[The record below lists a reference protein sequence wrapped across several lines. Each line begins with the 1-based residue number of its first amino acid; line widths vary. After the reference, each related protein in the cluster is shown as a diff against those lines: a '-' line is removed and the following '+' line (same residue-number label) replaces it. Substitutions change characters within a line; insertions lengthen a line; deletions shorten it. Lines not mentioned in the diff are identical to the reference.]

1 MVNNYVK
8 FASYVGAGNLA
19 TYTFP
24 FKIKDADELLIMVFN
39 TTTGLPVF
47 VEYGDAL
54 INVTSVT
61 FDAVRGGGSI
71 TLPANLPVGQKIYLK
86 LGTESPRQEFQFR
99 EQQDFKLK
107 QIEQALDYCVTLIQR
122 LFEKS
127 SRSFSFDDKASYTT
141 DLVTAITTQP
151 VPAGIPVFDVTG
163 KILEMKTVSD
173 ILSDAGID
181 PGGGGSLVAY
191 DGYSA
196 RFGEIFTS
204 VNLQDTLDKI
214 INITYTP
221 PTITLGGS
229 SNVLREKG
237 ASVSGITLTATVTKR
252 SDPIAEVRFYQGI
265 TLLDTNTGTIPA
277 GGVETYVYA
286 PAFTD
291 NISFSAQVDDNG
303 DTGGP
308 TTVTAN
314 TSYSFVYPYYY
325 GAAAVGRT
333 PAQVAALTKDI
344 IVSTATRVVSF
355 TAATSDVFYFA
366 YPASYGALTSI
377 LDVNGFETIGAWTL
391 TTSDITGLDATAQSY
406 RIYAFN
412 NPVVAGSY
420 QYTFKR

>member
-24 FKIKDADELLIMVFN
+24 FKIKSADELLIMVFN

-47 VEYGDAL
+47 VENGDDL

-71 TLPANLPVGQKIYLK
+71 TLPANLAVGRKLYLK
-86 LGTESPRQEFQFR
+86 LGIESPKQEFQFR

-127 SRSFSFDDKASYTT
+127 SRALSFGDTASYTT
-141 DLVTAITTQP
+141 GLNTEIASQP
-151 VPAGIPVFDVTG
+151 VPFGIPVFDDTG
-163 KILEMKTVSD
+163 TVIELKSIGD
-173 ILSDAGID
+173 IVVDAGLTSDAIVL
-181 PGGGGSLVAY
+181 PY

-196 RFGEIFTS
+196 RFNEQFTS
-204 VNLQDTLDKI
+204 TSLQDTLDKI
-214 INITYTP
+214 IKITYTP
-221 PTITLGGS
+221 PTISLGGS

-252 SDPIAEVRFYQGI
+252 SDPIAAVRFYQGV
-265 TLLDTNTGTIPA
+265 TLLSTKTGTIPA
-277 GGVETYVYA
+277 GGVETEVYA

-291 NISFSAQVDDNG
+291 NTSFSAQVDDNG

-314 TSYSFVYPYYY
+314 TTYSFVYPYYF

-344 IVSTATRVVSF
+344 IVSTATKIVVF
-355 TAATSDVFYFA
+355 TASASDVFYFA

-391 TTSDITGLDATAQSY
+391 TTSNITGLDATAQSY